1 MHKLFSFILTVL
13 IITACSSTVT
23 KDIRI
28 QELDYPEDLNVIKR
42 ADWGWVPMDSTIAE
56 QHKIDK
62 ITIHHGGVEFTK
74 EEDAAQSVR
83 NLQSWSRSEKNWIDI
98 PYHFMID
105 LDGNIYEARPINYPG
120 ATNTEYD
127 PTNHALIEVMGN
139 YEIQIINQ
147 KQLNALINLTAFLVE
162 EFDVPLE
169 NIKGHKDY
177 SKITDCPGKD
187 LYKYLQDGTI
197 VNKVSERISKGD
209 D

>member
-1 MHKLFSFILTVL
+1 MKKLFPFILAVL

-23 KDIRI
+23 QDISI
-28 QELDYPEDLNVIKR
+28 QELDYPDDLNVIKR

-56 QHKIDK
+56 HKIDK
-62 ITIHHGGVEFTK
+62 ITIHHGGVEFTMEK
-74 EEDAAQSVR
+74 DAVQSVR
-83 NLQSWSRSEKNWIDI
+83 NLQSWSRSEKKWIDI

-105 LDGNIYEARPINYPG
+105 LDGNIFEARPINYPG

-139 YEIQIINQ
+139 YEIQVINQ
-147 KQLNALINLTAFLVE
+147 EQLDAVVNLTTFLVE
-162 EFDVPLE
+162 EFNVPLE

-197 VNKVSERISKGD
+197 VIRVSERISNK
-209 D
+209 

>member
-1 MHKLFSFILTVL
+1 MYKLFSLLLSVL
-13 IITACSSTVT
+13 VITACSSSVT
-23 KDIRI
+23 KDISI
-28 QELDYPEDLNVIKR
+28 QELDYPEDLNVINR

-56 QHKIDK
+56 HTIDK

-74 EEDAAQSVR
+74 EKDAAQSVK
-83 NLQSWSRSEKNWIDI
+83 NLQSWSRSEKKWIDI

-139 YEIQIINQ
+139 YEFQIINQ
-147 KQLNALINLTAFLVE
+147 NQLDAVINLTTFLVV

-197 VNKVSERISKGD
+197 VNRVSESISNK
-209 D
+209 